1 MTDPMAAPLDTLA
14 VPDLNPWA
22 RLRAFLQVERQV
34 ITITLIY
41 ASVSGLLSLAI
52 PLAVQSL
59 VNTIA
64 FETLLQPMVVLSV
77 MLFAALAFQGFLLG
91 IQTILL
97 ELMQRRAFVRVALD
111 LAWRLPKVRI
121 DALDG
126 LHGPE
131 LVNRFFSVFTVQ
143 KAASLLLMDGA
154 GLMLMIIINLTLLA
168 FYHPML
174 FAFDVVLILT
184 IVTILFGF
192 GFQAVQTS
200 LIESKYKYG
209 MAAWLE
215 EVALK
220 MPSFKFGLAPSFA
233 MRHADYLAVRYV
245 HAREAHYQLV
255 FKQLVGFLSLQALAA
270 SCLLGIGGYLVVQR
284 QLSLGQ
290 LVASEFVV
298 ASVVA
303 GLVKLTKH
311 LETFYDLLAAVDKL
325 GHLLALPLER
335 QDGSAITVQPA
346 AEGMSLVCK
355 SLSYRYANGPLV
367 LDGLD
372 WSLPHGGR
380 VGIVANNGVG
390 KSTLADVLCGLREPT
405 GGVIEVDGC
414 DRRDLNLDHFRQHI
428 TLVRANDIIAGTIR
442 ENLLMGQ
449 TDPHPGLVWDSLKRV
464 HLLDEIQSLPDGI
477 QTLLATGGYPL
488 SPKEA
493 NRLSLARVMVQQP
506 RLVVID
512 GALDGLDPEV
522 QASVLQ
528 ALLDP
533 NAPWSIIIISAVQS
547 VLDEIPSVYRLVCGQ
562 LQPLKPQG

>member
-22 RLRAFLQVERQV
+22 RLRALLQVERQV

-91 IQTILL
+91 IQSMLL
-97 ELMQRRAFVRVALD
+97 ELMQQRAFVRVALD

-143 KAASLLLMDGA
+143 KAAGLLLMDGA
-154 GLMLMIIINLTLLA
+154 GLMLMIIINLTLMA
-168 FYHPML
+168 FYHPVL
-174 FAFDVVLILT
+174 FAFDVVLIF
-184 IVTILFGF
+184 IICIILFGF
-192 GFQAVQTS
+192 GYHAVPTI
-200 LIESKYKYG
+200 LTESKYKYG

-220 MPSFKFGLAPSFA
+220 MPSFKFGHAPTFA
-233 MRHADYLAVRYV
+233 MSHADHLATRYV
-245 HAREAHYQLV
+245 NARRAHFQVVFRQLI
-255 FKQLVGFLSLQALAA
+255 GFLSLQAVAA

-335 QDGSAITVQPA
+335 QDGGAIATKPA
-346 AEGMSLVCK
+346 AEGMALECK

-372 WSLPHGGR
+372 WSLPAKGR
-380 VGIVANNGVG
+380 VAIVASNGVG
-390 KSTLADVLCGLREPT
+390 KSTLADVLSGLREPT

-414 DRRDLNLDHFRQHI
+414 DRRDLVLAHFRQHVA
-428 TLVRANDIIAGTIR
+428 LVRAEDIIAGTVL

-449 TDPHPGLVWDSLKRV
+449 KNPNPGLVRDSLKRV
-464 HLLDEIQSLPDGI
+464 HLLDEVQSLSEGL
-477 QTLLATGGYPL
+477 QTVLATGGYPL

-493 NRLSLARVMVQQP
+493 NRLSLARVLVQRP
-506 RLVVID
+506 RLVIID
-512 GALDGLDPEV
+512 GALDGLDPDV
-522 QASVLQ
+522 QSSVLQ
-528 ALLDP
+528 VLLDP
-533 NAPWSIIIISAVQS
+533 NAPWSLIIFSAVAD
-547 VLDEIPSVYRLVCGQ
+547 VLAEIPSVYRLLQGR
-562 LQPLKPQG
+562 LQPLEPQG